1 MDSFQTSEKNDL
13 LRVSDLKV
21 HFDTPE
27 GVVRAVDGVTITLSP
42 GQRTCL
48 VGESGCG
55 KTILALALLRL
66 LPPQARVSGN
76 VHFDGVDL
84 LALSKG
90 ALRRVRRRGLGMV
103 FEQPSAYLNPLFPV
117 GWQVSESVRLSRG
130 CSRTAARRRALRLL
144 DMTRIP
150 EVRKRYRQFPHQL
163 SGGMRQRVMIAMA
176 LAKDPRLL
184 VADEP
189 TTALDPT
196 VRRNILTLLRD
207 CLDETDAACLCI
219 THDWGAARRLCD
231 TAAVMYA
238 GHILE
243 AGPAHQVLEAP
254 RHPYVKALRQ
264 SMGGKSPRPIP
275 GQPPALTDIP
285 PGCRFQPRCVH
296 PGKACASVLPPLN
309 GGVRCH
315 NHQ

>member
-1 MDSFQTSEKNDL
+1 MNPTQTSESKNL
-13 LRVSDLKV
+13 LRVNDLKV

-27 GVVRAVDGVTITLSP
+27 GVVRAVDGVSLSLAP

-76 VHFDGVDL
+76 VHFEGIDL
-84 LALSKG
+84 LALSNG
-90 ALRRVRRRGLGMV
+90 DLRRVRRRGLGMV
-103 FEQPSAYLNPLFPV
+103 FEQPSAYLNPLFPA

-130 CSRTAARRRALRLL
+130 CSRAEARRRALQLL

-150 EVRKRYRQFPHQL
+150 EARKRYYQFPHQL

-196 VRRNILTLLRD
+196 IRRSILTLLRG
-207 CLDETDAACLCI
+207 CLDETGAACLCI
-219 THDWGAARRLCD
+219 THDWDAARRLCD

-243 AGPAHQVLEAP
+243 AGPAQQVLEDP
-254 RHPYVKALRQ
+254 RHPYVRALQRA
-264 SMGGKSPRPIP
+264 MGGKRPRPIP

-285 PGCRFQPRCVH
+285 TGCRFQPRCIH
-296 PGKACASVLPPLN
+296 SGETCAAVLPPLN

>member
-1 MDSFQTSEKNDL
+1 MHPLHAPDNTDL
-13 LRVSDLKV
+13 LRVKDLTV

-27 GVVRAVDGVTITLSP
+27 GVVRAVDGVSLALSP

-66 LPPQARVSGN
+66 LPPQARVSGS
-76 VHFDGVDL
+76 VHFEGVDL
-84 LALSKG
+84 LALSTG
-90 ALRRVRRRGLGMV
+90 DLRRLRRQGLGMI

-130 CSRTAARRRALRLL
+130 CSRAKARRRALQLL

-150 EVRKRYRQFPHQL
+150 ETRKRFHQFPHQL

-189 TTALDPT
+189 TTSLDPT
-196 VRRNILTLLRD
+196 VRRSILALLRE
-207 CLDETDAACLCI
+207 CLDATGAACLCI
-219 THDWGAARRLCD
+219 THDWGAASHLCD
-231 TAAVMYA
+231 SAAVMYA

-243 AGPAHQVLEAP
+243 TGPAQQVLEAP
-254 RHPYVKALRQ
+254 RHPYVKALRRAMQ
-264 SMGGKSPRPIP
+264 DDRPRPIP

-285 PGCRFQPRCVH
+285 PGCRFQPRCIQS
-296 PGKACASVLPPLN
+296 GETCAAVLPPLN